1 MISQTLATS
10 RRRAHA
16 KMVLLIVLVVI
27 AGALAVRQF
36 TREDASGGSFVR
48 EDFERRVGAEIAR
61 TVREIASSSRSGRV
75 GVLLLSPHDSGPYA
89 TRLEAL
95 TSELQEAG
103 RSVGKYD
110 ALTGATKLYGE
121 RDYEEDYSPSID
133 AALDDLEPDV
143 LVVLTAGGF
152 THTRVSSAME
162 DFVGDDGRIVFVGH
176 IFQTDSPML
185 ELIRKGTAIAVVR
198 NTGPLAAQAPQTRT
212 LQANSPEEYVRN
224 YYTILT
230 ADNVAKLLTTS
241 P

>member
-10 RRRAHA
+10 SRRGSA
-16 KMVLLIVLVVI
+16 KVVFLIVLVVI
-27 AGALAVRQF
+27 AGILAVRQF
-36 TREDASGGSFVR
+36 TREPTSGSFVS
-48 EDFERRVGAEIAR
+48 EDFERRVGAEIAL
-61 TVREIASSSRSGRV
+61 TVREIASSSRGSRV
-75 GVLLLSPHDSGPYA
+75 GVLLLSPHDHGPYA
-89 TRLEAL
+89 TRLAAL

-103 RSVGKYD
+103 RSVDKYD
-110 ALTGATKLYGE
+110 ALTGATKLYGK

-133 AALDDLEPDV
+133 AALDDLKPDV
-143 LVVLTAGGF
+143 LIVLTAGGF

-162 DFVGDDGRIVFVGH
+162 DFVGNDCRIVFVGH

-185 ELIRKGTAIAVVR
+185 DLIRKGTAIAVVR
-198 NTGPLAAQAPQTRT
+198 NTGPLAARAPQTRT
-212 LQANSPEEYVRN
+212 LEASSPEEYVRN